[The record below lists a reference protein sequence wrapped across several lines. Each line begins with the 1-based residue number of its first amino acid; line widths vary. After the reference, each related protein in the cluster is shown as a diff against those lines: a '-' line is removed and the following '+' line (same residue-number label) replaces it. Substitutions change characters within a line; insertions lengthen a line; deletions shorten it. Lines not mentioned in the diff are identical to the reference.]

1 MSQTVCVIVNPED
14 VARLEAIVADRNR
27 ALKHIQ
33 RARIVLTSSER
44 LTVQEVA
51 RRTGASRRAVWRWQ
65 ARFAEQGVDGL
76 VRDKTRPGISIN
88 LLGSAFR
95 TQLPYAACSRA
106 RFSCSANASPTVRR
120 GGIKSR
126 TRR

>member
-44 LTVQEVA
+44 LTVQEEVEIGEQSVIAALVQVA
-51 RRTGASRRAVWRWQ
+51 PRAQ
-65 ARFAEQGVDGL
+65 DGL
-76 VRDKTRPGISIN
+76 AAGAASTMV
-88 LLGSAFR
+88 LLLDLDALSL
-95 TQLPYAACSRA
+95 TQHLDLAA
-106 RFSCSANASPTVRR
+106 
-120 GGIKSR
+120 
-126 TRR
+126 